1 MALGGL
7 EVRVPV
13 VVIGAGPAGLAT
25 AACLGRAGVEH
36 VLLEQA
42 TEIGASWR
50 KHYERLHLHTPKS
63 ISALPYLPYPR
74 AAPRYPSRDDV
85 VAYLE
90 GYVTALGLRPH
101 LGEAVTAIA
110 AAQGGADTAWTVQT
124 PRGGYRCRHVVVATG
139 LARVP
144 RLPDWPGRDDYRGEL
159 LHSARYRN
167 GKAWRGRHV
176 LVIGIGNS
184 GGEIAVDLL
193 EHGATPAISVR
204 GPVNVIP
211 RDVLGIPILSVG
223 AMLRALPARLGDLL
237 ARPLVRL
244 ALGNVEALGL
254 RPLPYGALMQV
265 DRLGRVPLID
275 SGTIRQIRAG
285 RIAVRPG
292 VERFTAGGVRF
303 AGGREEAFDAVVA
316 ATGFVPALGDTLRD
330 PAELCG
336 PTGLPADGAL
346 EPRPGLHLCGFR
358 ISTRGMLNQIRHDAL
373 AIARVI
379 VAKEKAA
386 RSGVN

>member
-1 MALGGL
+1 MAAPGGL

-13 VVIGAGPAGLAT
+13 VVVGAGPAGLAT

-36 VLLEQA
+36 ILLDQA
-42 TEIGASWR
+42 TEIGSSWR

-74 AAPRYPSRDDV
+74 AAPRYPSRHDV
-85 VAYLE
+85 IAYLE
-90 GYVTALGLRPH
+90 GYVTALGLHPR
-101 LGEAVTAIA
+101 LGQAVTAVA
-110 AAQGGADTAWTVQT
+110 ATGDADGAGWNVQT
-124 PRGGYRCRHVVVATG
+124 PRGGYRCRHVVMATG

-144 RLPDWPGRDDYRGEL
+144 RLPEWPGRGDYRGEL

-167 GKAWRGRHV
+167 GEAWRGRRV

-211 RDVLGIPILSVG
+211 RDLLGIPILAVG
-223 AMLRALPARLGDLL
+223 AMLRVLPARLGDLL

-244 ALGNVEALGL
+244 ALGDVEALGL
-254 RPLPYGALMQV
+254 RRLPYGALMQV

-285 RIAVRPG
+285 RIAVRAG
-292 VERFTAGGVRF
+292 VERFTPEGVRF
-303 AGGREEAFDAVVA
+303 ADGREEAFDAVVA

-330 PAELCG
+330 PTDLG
-336 PTGLPADGAL
+336 PTGLTADAPL

-373 AIARVI
+373 AIASII
-379 VAKEKAA
+379 VAREKATV
-386 RSGVN
+386 S